1 MIKGTGLSKDVLAML
16 IGTFKKYAGIDQVT
30 LYGSRAKG
38 TFNERSDI
46 DLVAYGKDL
55 DRFVVSQVLLDLDD
69 SDIPFMVDFQDF
81 SELKN
86 RRIIE
91 HIERVGQIIYN
102 SEQGLDKS
110 AE

>member
-1 MIKGTGLSKDVLAML
+1 MIKGTGLSKGVLAML
-16 IGTFKKYAGIDQVT
+16 IGTFKKYTGIDQVT

-55 DRFVVSQVLLDLDD
+55 NRFVVSQVLLDLDD

-81 SELKN
+81 NELKN
-86 RRIIE
+86 RRLIE
-91 HIERVGQIIYN
+91 HIERVGQVIY
-102 SEQGLDKS
+102 SREQGLDKFS
-110 AE
+110 E